1 MRRLPLPWTL
11 LAALATLVPQAAAAQ
26 ALLPPPRGANQWA
39 VFREG
44 DAPAACYV
52 CRLSP
57 RPKDCPGVELPRTG
71 SPERCDAFATGR
83 DLLRRGECTKVALR
97 EFTVGD
103 CGPR

>member
-1 MRRLPLPWTL
+1 MRRHPLHRTL
-11 LAALATLVPQAAAAQ
+11 VVALAVLAPLVASAQ

-57 RPKDCPGVELPRTG
+57 RPKDCPGVELARTG
-71 SPERCDAFATGR
+71 SPERCDAFANGR
-83 DLLRRGECTKVALR
+83 DLLRRGECTKVVLR
-97 EFTVGD
+97 EFTVAD
-103 CGPR
+103 CMPR